1 MGHNIHHA
9 TYPENINKK
18 PVQAEWDEY
27 AAREDWQEGCSGLP
41 SNIRWINHVCNS
53 MEDAEKYIRDH
64 DTGWYDQFA
73 VKFKD
78 TDSITTTSSKKETLL
93 KQIASY
99 KDKKKVF
106 DMEHSL
112 ANLKS
117 EYISCPKCRSKLAR
131 QYIGRSNSRFHNE
144 GCPVCGETDIRAP
157 YIHDQ
162 LKSFQ
167 DKIDKWQQQLKEEEL
182 YLAKKV
188 SSKVKIKWLVK
199 IEYHT

>member
-1 MGHNIHHA
+1 
-9 TYPENINKK
+9 
-18 PVQAEWDEY
+18 
-27 AAREDWQEGCSGLP
+27 
-41 SNIRWINHVCNS
+41 
-53 MEDAEKYIRDH
+53 
-64 DTGWYDQFA
+64 
-73 VKFKD
+73 
-78 TDSITTTSSKKETLL
+78 
-93 KQIASY
+93 
-99 KDKKKVF
+99 
-106 DMEHSL
+106 MEHSL

-117 EYISCPKCRSKLAR
+117 EFISCPKCRSKLSR

-167 DKIDKWQQQLKEEEL
+167 DKIDKWLQQLKEEEL
-182 YLAKKV
+182 YLAKKI